1 MNRTIKMLLSAVA
14 FFSCHA
20 MAVHAQQERTLL
32 DGLEYKVSAEASAT
46 HGDRTPLWLNA
57 NKYGLSS
64 LEKYNGHVR
73 AGVIRPLAV
82 DSARKWG
89 VGYGIDVAG
98 AFRYTSKAIVQQAFV
113 EGRWH
118 RGVLTVGSKEYPM
131 ELKNGK
137 LSSGSQALGINA
149 RPVPQVRIAL
159 PQYWPLPFTNG
170 WVSLKGHIAYGMTT
184 DGGWQLDFTQ
194 GKTKYTSN
202 TLYHSKAGYIKV
214 GNSYRFLPVSLE
226 LGLEMAAQFGGTS
239 YNVGGVEGGLRNEVK
254 NDGGIKAFWNVFIP
268 GGSDAPEDVYRN
280 MSGNQL
286 GTWMMR
292 LNFDYENWYLG
303 FYAEH
308 YFEDQSAMFHLDYDG
323 YGTGDN
329 WNVKEKRRYLLYSL
343 KDMMLGMELKLKG
356 NRLYVNDI
364 VFEYLYSKYQSGPI
378 YHDRNVNISD
388 HIGGNDNY
396 YNHSIFTGWQ
406 HWGQVMGNPLYTSP
420 IYNGDG
426 TIEVKNN
433 RFYAFHLGIGGE
445 PSYDLSYRLLA
456 TYQRGFGQYNN
467 PYPDPRDNI
476 SVMAEAL
483 YTFAEGTRL
492 DGWSVKAAFGMDKGQ
507 LLGDNY
513 GVQLTVT
520 KRGLLNFRK

>member
-1 MNRTIKMLLSAVA
+1 
-14 FFSCHA
+14 
-20 MAVHAQQERTLL
+20 
-32 DGLEYKVSAEASAT
+32 
-46 HGDRTPLWLNA
+46 
-57 NKYGLSS
+57 
-64 LEKYNGHVR
+64 
-73 AGVIRPLAV
+73 
-82 DSARKWG
+82 
-89 VGYGIDVAG
+89 
-98 AFRYTSKAIVQQAFV
+98 
-113 EGRWH
+113 
-118 RGVLTVGSKEYPM
+118 
-131 ELKNGK
+131 
-137 LSSGSQALGINA
+137 
-149 RPVPQVRIAL
+149 
-159 PQYWPLPFTNG
+159 
-170 WVSLKGHIAYGMTT
+170 
-184 DGGWQLDFTQ
+184 
-194 GKTKYTSN
+194 
-202 TLYHSKAGYIKV
+202 
-214 GNSYRFLPVSLE
+214 
-226 LGLEMAAQFGGTS
+226 
-239 YNVGGVEGGLRNEVK
+239 
-254 NDGGIKAFWNVFIP
+254 
-268 GGSDAPEDVYRN
+268 
-280 MSGNQL
+280 
-286 GTWMMR
+286 MR

-426 TIEVKNN
+426 IIEVKNN

-492 DGWSVKAAFGMDKGQ
+492 DGWSVKAAFGMDKGK